1 MHCIF
6 DWAVVERN
14 LSVAGFER
22 AVTTVQDKQVVNVI
36 IVVNI
41 VVIIVVIMLVSFKSD
56 FLTSSRC
63 GGRRLE
69 FQDLQFLSAKGILS
83 PLRYLFS
90 QYQPCRHT

>member
-36 IVVNI
+36 IM
-41 VVIIVVIMLVSFKSD
+41 VIIVVIMLVSFKSD